1 MNMFGS
7 GMMQGVGGGLQNAQR
22 GNMLKQMMTAQ
33 GGMQPPMEPPM
44 PEQLAGP
51 PPDPSMMPQQ
61 QPDMGGMLKQALM
74 RLFMP
79 Q

>member
-1 MNMFGS
+1 
-7 GMMQGVGGGLQNAQR
+7 MQGVGGGMQQGQA
-22 GNMLKQMMTAQ
+22 LKKMMTAQ
-33 GGMQPPMEPPM
+33 GAMAPAPQDPPM

-51 PPDPSMMPQQ
+51 PPDPSMMPQGEQ

-79 Q
+79 QQGM

>member
-7 GMMQGVGGGLQNAQR
+7 GLMQGVGSGIQNAQQ
-22 GNMLKQMMTAQ
+22 GNMLKKLMTAQ
-33 GGMQPPMEPPM
+33 GAMVSDPNAM

-51 PPDPSMMPQQ
+51 PPDPSMMQQQ
-61 QPDMGGMLKQALM
+61 QPDVGGMLKQALM

-79 Q
+79 QQ